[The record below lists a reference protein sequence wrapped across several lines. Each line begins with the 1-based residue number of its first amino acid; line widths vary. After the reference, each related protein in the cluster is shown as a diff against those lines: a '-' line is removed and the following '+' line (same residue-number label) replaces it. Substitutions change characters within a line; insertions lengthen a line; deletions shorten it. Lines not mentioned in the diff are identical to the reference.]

1 MQQKW
6 VKVTAVILA
15 ALMAVSGLGVGLA
28 ALIKLFFTVRRVMED
43 VILCTKK

>member
-28 ALIKLFFTVRRVMED
+28 ALI
-43 VILCTKK
+43 